1 LHEQAFSV
9 QTHCPSAVQPQVLQS
24 TVLVSPSLHVFGQ
37 AFSVHAHPPPEQPQL
52 LQPSWATLV
61 SPSLQIG
68 NPPVVDPPQFAL
80 VQVQLPFAHEQM
92 LQPSLAFAASEGR
105 VQGCP
110 WAAPL
115 TDPTGARPPQPL
127 ATPRPN
133 PKATVSHPYTL
144 VFRIVRLPAR

>member
-1 LHEQAFSV
+1 
-9 QTHCPSAVQPQVLQS
+9 VQPQVLQS
-24 TVLVSPSLHVFGQ
+24 TVLVSPSLHVFGH

-52 LQPSWATLV
+52 LHPSSATLV
-61 SPSLQIG
+61 SPSLQSG
-68 NPPVVDPPQFAL
+68 DPPVGDPPQFAL

-92 LQPSLAFAASEGR
+92 LQPSLAFAVSEAR
-105 VQGCP
+105 VQGWP
-110 WAAPL
+110 GLTPET

-133 PKATVSHPYTL
+133 PNATVSHPYTL